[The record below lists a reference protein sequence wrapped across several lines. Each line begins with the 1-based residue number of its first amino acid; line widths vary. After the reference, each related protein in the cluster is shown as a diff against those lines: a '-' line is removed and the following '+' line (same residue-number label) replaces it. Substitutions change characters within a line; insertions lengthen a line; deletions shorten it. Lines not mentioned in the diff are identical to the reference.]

1 MNGLK
6 IVKASAGS
14 GKTFRLTAEYLKL
27 LFEQEGK
34 FHNILAVTFT
44 NKATQEMQERIL
56 EELSLL
62 WHNKESD
69 HLDFLKKATQ
79 LDEARL
85 REKAGVYLQQILHNY
100 SYFKVSTIDSFFQQI
115 LKGFSREI
123 GLSNGFN
130 IELDSNKIIKK
141 AVEQMLSEMSENKEL
156 QKWLQDF
163 AFEQI
168 QDEKNWDIEKKLV
181 NFAKNALQEN
191 FLSFDEDYLS
201 SLTLEK
207 FSVLNQELD
216 RIIKDF
222 VTFVRKT
229 GDDFCKQIEKYSLE
243 VTDFYYGYKG
253 VVGYFSK
260 LKNVRAS
267 SFELPTIR
275 VKSAINS
282 KDQVEGWT
290 KSNSPKKHEVK
301 DCVSDGLQKIA
312 CDFGQ
317 FCENKFEEFLTAL
330 ITKKHLNTFAVFI
343 EIYKYVLNYCRE
355 NDLFLLSLS
364 SPLLSKMIANNDTPF
379 IYEKTGHFIEHF
391 MIDEFQDTSIMQWK
405 NFSPLVS
412 DSLAQN
418 KNTLIVGDIKQAIY
432 RWRNGNWE
440 LLSRGIKEQFEA
452 FQPKEENLPYN
463 WRSKKNIVL
472 FNNWFFKKSSE
483 IIEQENRL
491 YLENE
496 TYNSALNIAEIYKDC
511 EQQIPTKNEDETGY
525 IKLLFTNYK
534 RGDEN
539 IKEKQLEHLQKGI
552 KELTAKGYQ
561 PKDMAILVRKKA
573 EGVAL
578 AKYLMQLSK
587 LEPENAHLY
596 RFVSS
601 ESVFLSSSDAV
612 WLIVLLM
619 NWVYKQENIFLKA
632 QIIQLYFS
640 LNEDYEKATELLSS
654 IDLKDNAVFLDLF
667 PKEFKTKLTDLKQS
681 NLSNM
686 MSELIR
692 IFFAEN
698 TYLQHQMEKNI
709 AFIHLLQD
717 EVLNYSNNFENNIEG
732 FMEWWKNEGKE
743 TSIKLSEEQNAI
755 RIMTIHKSKGL
766 EFKAVF
772 IPFVNWNFT
781 NSKNL
786 PLLWEYIDKP
796 PFSIFKSLPI
806 DYNEKLK
813 NSFAKKAHTE
823 EYLRLLI
830 DNLNLLY
837 VAFTRAKNCLY
848 IFSNKMNSS
857 NKESKISS
865 ITSVL
870 NLTMNNEQAAFEC
883 LEDEGNQIF
892 EWGEI
897 PEIEQEEQAKPTAKI
912 KNYKL
917 GNYTKKLRIKT
928 EGKAIFQTNEENVNI
943 QQIKGR
949 IYHKI
954 FEFINTEKDIENA
967 VSKVTE
973 MGLIDKKDKN
983 KVMNQI
989 QDFINKKDVNDW
1001 FSEKWNSKNERS
1013 ILLKNGEIKRPDRVI
1028 ENEEK
1033 IIVIDYKFAETEKKQ
1048 YEKQVLAYTKAIE
1061 SISKKNVEGY
1071 IWYVNLNKVQ
1081 KIH

>member
-1 MNGLK
+1 MSGLK

-34 FHNILAVTFT
+34 FSNILAVTFT

-56 EELSLL
+56 EALYRL
-62 WHNKESD
+62 WHSKTSE
-69 HLDFLKKATQ
+69 HLGFLQKATQ
-79 LDEARL
+79 LDEVQLKR
-85 REKAGVYLQQILHNY
+85 KAGIYLQQILHNY

-115 LKGFSREI
+115 LKAFTREI
-123 GLSNGFN
+123 GLNSGFN
-130 IELDSNKIIKK
+130 VELNSKKIIEK
-141 AVEQMLSEMSENKEL
+141 AIAQMLSEISENKEL

-163 AFEQI
+163 VFEQI
-168 QDEKNWDIEKKLV
+168 QDEKSWDIEKKLV

-191 FLSFDEDYLS
+191 FLSLDEDYLS

-207 FSVLNQELD
+207 FSALNQELD

-222 VTFVRKT
+222 IIFARKT
-229 GDDFCKQIEKYSLE
+229 GDDFCKQMEKHSLE
-243 VTDFYYGYKG
+243 VADFFHRSGG
-253 VVGYFSK
+253 VAGYFSK
-260 LKNVRAS
+260 LKNVETS
-267 SFELPTIR
+267 SFQQPTNR
-275 VKSAINS
+275 AKDAINS
-282 KDQVEGWT
+282 EDQIEGWAR
-290 KSNSPKKHEVK
+290 SDSPKKYEIK
-301 DCVSDGLQKIA
+301 NCVSDGLQKIV

-317 FCENKFEEFLTAL
+317 FCENKSEEFLTAL

-343 EIYKYVLNYCRE
+343 EIYKYVLNYCRA

-379 IYEKTGHFIEHF
+379 IYEKTGHFVEHF
-391 MIDEFQDTSIMQWK
+391 MIDEFQDTSLMQWQ
-405 NFSPLVS
+405 NFAPLVS

-418 KNTLIVGDIKQAIY
+418 KKTLIVGDIKQAIY

-525 IKLLFTNYK
+525 IKLLLTNYK
-534 RGDEN
+534 KGDEKA
-539 IKEKQLEHLQKGI
+539 KEKKLEHLQKGI

-561 PKDMAILVRKKA
+561 PKDMAILVRKKD
-573 EGVAL
+573 EGIAL
-578 AKYLMQLSK
+578 AEYLMQLSK

-601 ESVFLSSSDAV
+601 ESVYLSSSDAV
-612 WLIVLLM
+612 WLIILLM
-619 NWVYKQENIFLKA
+619 NWVHKQEDLFLKA

-640 LNEDYEKATELLSS
+640 LNEEYETATELLSTV
-654 IDLKDNAVFLDLF
+654 DLKDKAVFLDLL
-667 PKEFKTKLTDLKQS
+667 PEEFGKKLTDLKQN

-686 MSELIR
+686 MHKLID
-692 IFFAEN
+692 IFFIEN
-698 TYLQHQMEKNI
+698 THLQHQMEKNI

-717 EVLNYSNNFENNIEG
+717 EVLNYSNNFENNIES
-732 FMEWWKNEGKE
+732 FMEWWENEGKE

-772 IPFVNWNFT
+772 IPFVNWNFVSS
-781 NSKNL
+781 NNPL
-786 PLLWEYIDKP
+786 LLWEYIDKP

-806 DYNEKLK
+806 DYSEKLK
-813 NSFAKKAHTE
+813 NSFAKKAYTE

-848 IFSNKMNSS
+848 IFSDEMNSS
-857 NKESKISS
+857 NKEGKISS

-870 NLTMNNEQAAFEC
+870 NLTVNNEQAAFEC
-883 LEDEGNQIF
+883 SEDEGNQIF

-912 KNYKL
+912 KNYKP

-928 EGKAIFQTNEENVNI
+928 EGKALFESNEENVNI
-943 QQIKGR
+943 RQIKGR

-954 FEFINTEKDIENA
+954 FEFVNVKKDIESA
-967 VSKVTE
+967 VSKVIE
-973 MGLIDKKDKN
+973 MGLIDKK
-983 KVMNQI
+983 NQAEVTT
-989 QDFINKKDVNDW
+989 QMHKFINIKEVSDW
-1001 FSEKWNSKNERS
+1001 FSDQWKVKNERS

-1028 ENEEK
+1028 ENKEK
-1033 IIVIDYKFAETEKKQ
+1033 IVVVDYKFAEIEKKQ
-1048 YEKQVLAYTKAIE
+1048 YERQVLNYISVIKN
-1061 SISKKNVEGY
+1061 ISKKEVEGY
-1071 IWYVNLNKVQ
+1071 LWYVNLNKVQ